1 MIKSKSA
8 IRASIIAN
16 FVLIIFALFAVLP
29 FILLIISS
37 LTDNQVAMVEGY
49 SFFPSKLSLSA
60 YKYLLDQWQ
69 MIGRGYFMTILVT
82 VLGTTLSI
90 VITSSFAYAL
100 SVPGLPGRQ
109 ILMMM
114 VIISMLF
121 NGGIV
126 ASYYVYANF
135 IHIKDTIWALIVP
148 GFLMSAFNVI
158 LIRNYYINNISG
170 EILESARLDGAGEIL
185 IFLRIVVPLSVPIYA
200 TIGLMSAVGYW
211 NEWTNGLYY
220 LTQRGG
226 SHLYTIQIILN
237 QINENVNFM
246 ATNAAQLGITVD
258 QSKMPT
264 TTIRMAIAVVAILP
278 IVVSFPFF
286 QKYFVKGISIG
297 GVKG

>member
-8 IRASIIAN
+8 IRAGIIAN
-16 FVLIIFALFAVLP
+16 TILIIFALFAVLP
-29 FILLIISS
+29 FILLIIASF
-37 LTDNQVAMVEGY
+37 TDNQVAQIEGY
-49 SFFPSKLSLSA
+49 SFFPSKLSTSA
-60 YKYLLDQWQ
+60 YQYLLDQWQ
-69 MIGRGYFMTILVT
+69 MIGRGYFMTISVT
-82 VLGTTLSI
+82 VVGTILCL
-90 VITSSFAYAL
+90 VITAAFAYAL
-100 SVPGLPGRQ
+100 SVPELPGRQ
-109 ILMMM
+109 FLMMM

-135 IHIKDTIWALIVP
+135 IHIKDTFWALVVP

-185 IFLRIVVPLSVPIYA
+185 IFLKIVVPLSVPIYA

-258 QSKMPT
+258 QSSMPT
-264 TTIRMAIAVVAILP
+264 TTIRMAIAVVAIFP
-278 IVVSFPFF
+278 IVAAFPFF
-286 QKYFVKGISIG
+286 QQYFVKGISLG

>member
-16 FVLIIFALFAVLP
+16 IVLIIFALFAVLP

-158 LIRNYYINNISG
+158 LIRNYYVNNISG
-170 EILESARLDGAGEIL
+170 EILESARLDGAGEIR

-200 TIGLMSAVGYW
+200 TIGLMSAVMYW

-220 LTQRGG
+220 LTQRNG
-226 SHLYTIQIILN
+226 SHLYTIQMILN
-237 QINENVNFM
+237 QINENISFM
-246 ATNAAQLGITVD
+246 ASNAAQLGITVD
-258 QSKMPT
+258 QSEMPS
-264 TTIRMAIAVVAILP
+264 TTIRMAIAVVAIFP
-278 IVVSFPFF
+278 IVASFPFF